1 MIKFIPPH
9 LIKWTA
15 AIGSLITLLF
25 SSWIIGRVE
34 GANKEKLKQKDQE
47 FSDFVETTERMN
59 DADNVDRSDADILNR
74 LRRLGGQ

>member
-1 MIKFIPPH
+1 MIKFIPPW
-9 LIKWTA
+9 LIKWTL

-25 SSWIIGRVE
+25 SSWFLGRVG
-34 GANKEKLKQKDQE
+34 GANKEKLKETEQE

-59 DADNVDRSDADILNR
+59 DAGNPGLSDSDILDR